1 MRRRL
6 GETALTGP
14 AQPEP
19 DREAEVPAAQPSQG
33 LVRQNAFLEEQE
45 ASDEVDS
52 QVVICKKCHLEQD
65 INTVVIRGPRE
76 MWCRA
81 CNNLYTLLRR
91 NLAWP
96 PAQFATMSEEQQAQ
110 FWAQCQ
116 KDREESMKSSFCYS
130 RVKDTLTKVMA
141 KEQVKQRRLEV
152 GGTYLPLSVYAAKG
166 YTIDADFES
175 RNARQWSDG
184 LQCWTYLHN
193 EVSVSESDIH
203 STVERTI
210 VEAERNVRKRKA
222 AVMNGDEDKKSVAA
236 SSTDNV
242 MDLVSESEGE
252 GSPQSGF

>member
-19 DREAEVPAAQPSQG
+19 DWEAEVPAAQPSQG

-116 KDREESMKSSFCYS
+116 KDREESMK
-130 RVKDTLTKVMA
+130 L
-141 KEQVKQRRLEV
+141 L
-152 GGTYLPLSVYAAKG
+152 L
-166 YTIDADFES
+166 
-175 RNARQWSDG
+175 
-184 LQCWTYLHN
+184 
-193 EVSVSESDIH
+193 
-203 STVERTI
+203 
-210 VEAERNVRKRKA
+210 
-222 AVMNGDEDKKSVAA
+222 
-236 SSTDNV
+236 
-242 MDLVSESEGE
+242 
-252 GSPQSGF
+252 